1 VKRGWVEL
9 SYNSALSAWS
19 LRSISTMQLVEAS
32 ATQSGFVTTST
43 QTFAGNKTFDG
54 TLKSNTRFTKYKSE
68 ASTITGTA
76 QTSTVDIGTLSANLS
91 SIDIPRTGI
100 YRIFVQCG
108 GTGTTT
114 LNNGIRVILHIRKSA
129 SLGTFAA
136 GSQIGTRGFN
146 QSENGGAGSTNRAYA
161 MCSTEFIGSLTAN
174 DRIYFALDFYDNPNN
189 AGTLGGGTLE
199 SGIFIVEE
207 LTASAMS

>member
-1 VKRGWVEL
+1 MADY
-9 SYNSALSAWS
+9 SH
-19 LRSISTMQLVEAS
+19 STQAG
-32 ATQSGFVTTST
+32 QNVTGGA
-43 QTFAGNKTFDG
+43 QTFAGDKTFSG
-54 TLKSNTRFTKYKSE
+54 QLKSGTRFIKYKSE
-68 ASTITGTA
+68 TSNITGTA

-114 LNNGIRVILHIRKSA
+114 LNNGIRIILHIRKSA

-146 QSENGGAGSTNRAYA
+146 QSQNGSVGSNRPYA

-174 DRIYFALDFYDNPNN
+174 DRIYFALDYYDNPNS

-207 LTASAMS
+207 LTGTSMS